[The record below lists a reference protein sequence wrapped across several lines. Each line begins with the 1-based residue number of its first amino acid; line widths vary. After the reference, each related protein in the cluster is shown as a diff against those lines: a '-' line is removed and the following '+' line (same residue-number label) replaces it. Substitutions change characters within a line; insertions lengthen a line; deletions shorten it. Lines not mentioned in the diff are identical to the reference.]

1 MNLLSR
7 DAILAASDIETE
19 DVAVPEWGGSV
30 RVRGMSGKERS
41 EFEFSLQEK
50 VEQSKTAERRY
61 GPKTTTNVR
70 TIREKLCM
78 WCIVDAKGQRVFAD
92 GDLGLL
98 ADKSAAALERV
109 VGAAMRLSGMD
120 EEDVEQMAEEML
132 ESPFVDSSSVLP
144 ANSE

>member
-1 MNLLSR
+1 MLLSR

-41 EFEFSLQEK
+41 EFELSLQEPLK
-50 VEQSKTAERRY
+50 QSKGAERRY
-61 GPKTTTNVR
+61 GPKTQTNIR

-78 WCIVDAKGQRVFAD
+78 WCIVDAHGQRLFSD
-92 GDLGLL
+92 DDLGAI

-109 VGAAMRLSGMD
+109 VDAAMRLSGMN

-132 ESPFVDSSSVLP
+132 ESPFVASSSDSP
-144 ANSE
+144 ENSE